1 MRALAR
7 IRKQF
12 VMGAALL
19 SFVILACG
27 PLDQWQQVSRQ
38 QEAVATSS
46 ARLGANNPLIV
57 GAFQKMQAL
66 PGYRLESGR
75 VVHHQDSQQTSYTVI
90 DEYDARGNRHTRIDT
105 SVDRPGEFF
114 VVDGHTYLYEP
125 QYGGWTD
132 AGTVFPTSLYP
143 DGAGISLTT
152 LTQLLTQIGAVPVK
166 ASQDRVNDRTA
177 TRYRLRYVVT
187 EIAEALGQE
196 LNDPSLDL
204 RGNLWIDDETG
215 ALLKLEL
222 LLFETDASQ
231 PTQEFTLAVS
241 NIGQVEP
248 IAAPAPVI
256 DPMAIVSATATAEAW
271 TVLTVELDYRD
282 QTLSFELIPLRVTQT
297 PASSPRRAE
306 VQLFLRQLPDFLFKG
321 ANLEPFL
328 AQLRHQLTLSLPRR
342 NLVVTSSGFRL
353 DKSDSQ
359 NLEAEVIYFF
369 NADLEDFSHAE
380 LVIAGKGNPLFA
392 PMPVEKEE

>member
-1 MRALAR
+1 M
-7 IRKQF
+7 
-12 VMGAALL
+12 
-19 SFVILACG
+19 S
-27 PLDQWQQVSRQ
+27 D
-38 QEAVATSS
+38 
-46 ARLGANNPLIV
+46 
-57 GAFQKMQAL
+57 
-66 PGYRLESGR
+66 
-75 VVHHQDSQQTSYTVI
+75 
-90 DEYDARGNRHTRIDT
+90 
-105 SVDRPGEFF
+105 
-114 VVDGHTYLYEP
+114 
-125 QYGGWTD
+125 
-132 AGTVFPTSLYP
+132 
-143 DGAGISLTT
+143 
-152 LTQLLTQIGAVPVK
+152 
-166 ASQDRVNDRTA
+166 
-177 TRYRLRYVVT
+177 
-187 EIAEALGQE
+187 
-196 LNDPSLDL
+196 
-204 RGNLWIDDETG
+204 
-215 ALLKLEL
+215 
-222 LLFETDASQ
+222 
-231 PTQEFTLAVS
+231 
-241 NIGQVEP
+241 IGQVEP

-271 TVLTVELDYRD
+271 TVLTVDLNYRD

-306 VQLFLRQLPDFLFKG
+306 VQLFLRQLPDFLFRG

>member
-7 IRKQF
+7 IRNRL

-19 SFVILACG
+19 SFVVLACG
-27 PLDQWQQVSRQ
+27 PLDQWQQISRQ

-46 ARLGANNPLIV
+46 ARLGENNHLIV

-75 VVHHQDSQQTSYTVI
+75 VVRDQDGQQTSYTVI
-90 DEYDARGNRHTRIDT
+90 DEYDARGNRHARLDT

-132 AGTVFPTSLYP
+132 TGTVSPTSLYP
-143 DGAGISLTT
+143 DDAGISLTT

-166 ASQDRVNDRTA
+166 ASQDTVNNRPA
-177 TRYRLRYVVT
+177 TRYRLRYIMT
-187 EIAEALGQE
+187 EIVEALGQE

-222 LLFETDASQ
+222 LLFETDASR
-231 PTQEFTLAVS
+231 PTQEFGRERHRPGRT
-241 NIGQVEP
+241 
-248 IAAPAPVI
+248 
-256 DPMAIVSATATAEAW
+256 DC
-271 TVLTVELDYRD
+271 
-282 QTLSFELIPLRVTQT
+282 
-297 PASSPRRAE
+297 RA
-306 VQLFLRQLPDFLFKG
+306 G
-321 ANLEPFL
+321 A
-328 AQLRHQLTLSLPRR
+328 
-342 NLVVTSSGFRL
+342 G
-353 DKSDSQ
+353 D
-359 NLEAEVIYFF
+359 
-369 NADLEDFSHAE
+369 
-380 LVIAGKGNPLFA
+380 
-392 PMPVEKEE
+392 